1 MHIFDHQSRSRFL
14 VDTGAQVSIV
24 PASSHDRRYGEPGS
38 PLIAANGT
46 RIKTFGNR
54 NTSLILD
61 GQRFSWPFIIA
72 DVTQPIM
79 GADFLHANDLLV
91 DLKRKK
97 LVNAQTF
104 SSIRMGSSTQRAP
117 HIAAVQNHDSY
128 KSLLANRPGLIT
140 PTFAIDM
147 PKHGVQH
154 YIPTSGPPVHAKA
167 RRLDSEKL
175 AIAKAEFRTLE
186 QLGIIRRSN
195 SPWSSCLHVVP
206 KPDGGW
212 RPTGDYR
219 RLNNITVPDRYPLPH
234 IQDLSAHLAGNAV
247 FSKVDLVR
255 GYHQIPI
262 HPDDIPK
269 TALITPFGLFEF
281 VRMPMGLTNAAQA
294 FQRLMDSVCQGLDFL
309 FVYLDDIL
317 IASKN
322 HEEHKQ
328 HLIALFDRLE
338 EHGMVIKPVKC
349 EFGVSEI
356 KFLGH
361 VVSSKGITPLPG
373 KVDTIRNFPQPDSV
387 KKLQE
392 FNGMVNFYHRF
403 VPNIAA
409 TMLPLF
415 TASSGKKNAKLN
427 WTPEMQS
434 AFEETKQ
441 ALAKATLLCHPDPK
455 APIALTTDASDFAL
469 GGVLEQ
475 KVKGHWQPLA
485 FFSRKLRS
493 SEREYSTF
501 DRELLGIHLGIR
513 HFRYFLEGRPFAV
526 FTDHKPLILAMAKI
540 SEPWSGRQGR
550 QLAAISEYT
559 TDIRH
564 VAGKSNLVADA
575 LSRAPSDTPLAERVG
590 EETAASNGLF
600 GNFVAQVHAIRQG
613 VNYHRMAEQQEQD
626 QDIQDYRTACT
637 GLKCQDVP
645 FGDGSFT
652 VLCDVSMGKPR
663 PIVPQSCQRAVFDT
677 FHGLAHP
684 GRKATCRLIGA
695 RFVWHGLNKQ
705 IATWSKQ
712 CLECQKSKVH
722 RHTKAPLAVFKVPQH
737 RFDHV
742 NVDLVGPLP
751 PSQGCA
757 YLLTIVDRF
766 TRWPE
771 AIPLQAID
779 TKSVARAFVFN
790 WIARFGVPLDMSS
803 DRGPQFTS
811 ELWSAMCELL
821 GINIQRTTSY
831 HPQANGLV
839 ERFHR
844 RLKEAIR
851 TRLTSSNWLDEL
863 PWVLLNIRTAP
874 KEDLNTT
881 SAELVYGG
889 ALTLPGDF
897 VYVQDPPQV
906 KAHLQQL
913 RETVGNFKP
922 IPTSQH
928 CNPRSSVPTDLMR
941 AKFIFVRHDAVKT
954 SLQPPYDGPYE
965 VLEAGEKNF
974 KIQVG
979 NREEIIS
986 IDRLKAAHLDI
997 DQPIV
1002 LAQPPKLGRPTKKS
1016 NFANPKPLPP
1026 KKEVHSAPVKTK
1038 PSYAEV
1044 TTRSGRTSRPVDRL
1058 GL

>member
-1 MHIFDHQSRSRFL
+1 M
-14 VDTGAQVSIV
+14 
-24 PASSHDRRYGEPGS
+24 
-38 PLIAANGT
+38 
-46 RIKTFGNR
+46 
-54 NTSLILD
+54 
-61 GQRFSWPFIIA
+61 
-72 DVTQPIM
+72 
-79 GADFLHANDLLV
+79 
-91 DLKRKK
+91 
-97 LVNAQTF
+97 
-104 SSIRMGSSTQRAP
+104 
-117 HIAAVQNHDSY
+117 
-128 KSLLANRPGLIT
+128 
-140 PTFAIDM
+140 
-147 PKHGVQH
+147 
-154 YIPTSGPPVHAKA
+154 
-167 RRLDSEKL
+167 
-175 AIAKAEFRTLE
+175 
-186 QLGIIRRSN
+186 
-195 SPWSSCLHVVP
+195 
-206 KPDGGW
+206 
-212 RPTGDYR
+212 
-219 RLNNITVPDRYPLPH
+219 
-234 IQDLSAHLAGNAV
+234 
-247 FSKVDLVR
+247 
-255 GYHQIPI
+255 
-262 HPDDIPK
+262 
-269 TALITPFGLFEF
+269 
-281 VRMPMGLTNAAQA
+281 
-294 FQRLMDSVCQGLDFL
+294 
-309 FVYLDDIL
+309 
-317 IASKN
+317 
-322 HEEHKQ
+322 
-328 HLIALFDRLE
+328 
-338 EHGMVIKPVKC
+338 
-349 EFGVSEI
+349 
-356 KFLGH
+356 
-361 VVSSKGITPLPG
+361 
-373 KVDTIRNFPQPDSV
+373 
-387 KKLQE
+387 
-392 FNGMVNFYHRF
+392 
-403 VPNIAA
+403 
-409 TMLPLF
+409 
-415 TASSGKKNAKLN
+415 
-427 WTPEMQS
+427 
-434 AFEETKQ
+434 
-441 ALAKATLLCHPDPK
+441 
-455 APIALTTDASDFAL
+455 
-469 GGVLEQ
+469 
-475 KVKGHWQPLA
+475 
-485 FFSRKLRS
+485 
-493 SEREYSTF
+493 
-501 DRELLGIHLGIR
+501 
-513 HFRYFLEGRPFAV
+513 
-526 FTDHKPLILAMAKI
+526 
-540 SEPWSGRQGR
+540 
-550 QLAAISEYT
+550 
-559 TDIRH
+559 
-564 VAGKSNLVADA
+564 
-575 LSRAPSDTPLAERVG
+575 
-590 EETAASNGLF
+590 
-600 GNFVAQVHAIRQG
+600 
-613 VNYHRMAEQQEQD
+613 
-626 QDIQDYRTACT
+626 
-637 GLKCQDVP
+637 
-645 FGDGSFT
+645 
-652 VLCDVSMGKPR
+652 
-663 PIVPQSCQRAVFDT
+663 FDT

-851 TRLTSSNWLDEL
+851 TRLTGSNWLDEL

-1016 NFANPKPLPP
+1016 NLANPKPLPP